1 MAGNEEAFRVALE
14 REAAAWAVP
23 CEPAQTEV
31 IARYASLLLTWTAR
45 INLTG
50 AVSLEDLASEH
61 LPDSFALAS
70 RLSEAGSLQAI
81 DVGSGGGLPALP
93 LAVLCPSLGLR
104 LLEPIAKKAAFLR
117 TAIREFG
124 LGERITVDTRRAQ
137 TLVPGSF
144 DVALSRA
151 TLPPRSWVP
160 LARDLIRPGGRAFL
174 LASGSADWSSPPR
187 ADHMHGTMGIPPGP
201 ALAGRAREVPLGLPE
216 HLEGIRRG
224 FRFRPSRSD
233 APSSSGRRS
242 ASGGSRRVPAG
253 GPGLRPPGGAVFHV
267 ERFQV

>member
-1 MAGNEEAFRVALE
+1 MRGPMAGQQEGFRVALE
-14 REAAAWAVP
+14 REAASWAVP
-23 CEPAQTEV
+23 CDQAQLEA
-31 IARYASLLLTWTAR
+31 IAGYASLLLTWTAR

-70 RLSEAGSLQAI
+70 RLADAGTLQAV

-93 LAVLCPSLGLR
+93 LAILCPSLSLR

-151 TLPPRSWVP
+151 TLPPRSWLS
-160 LARDLIRPGGRAFL
+160 LAQDLVRPGGRSFL
-174 LASGSADWSSPPR
+174 LASASADWS
-187 ADHMHGTMGIPPGP
+187 
-201 ALAGRAREVPLGLPE
+201 ALPDRITCTGQWTYLQ
-216 HLEGIRRG
+216 
-224 FRFRPSRSD
+224 
-233 APSSSGRRS
+233 GRRW
-242 ASGGSRRVPAG
+242 
-253 GPGLRPPGGAVFHV
+253 LV
-267 ERFQV
+267 ELVKSH

>member
-14 REAAAWAVP
+14 REAASWAVP
-23 CEPAQTEV
+23 CEPAQMET
-31 IARYASLLLTWTAR
+31 IAAYASLLLMWTAR

-70 RLSEAGSLQAI
+70 RLSDAGTLQAI

-93 LAVLCPSLGLR
+93 LAILCPNLSLR

-124 LGERITVDTRRAQ
+124 LSGRISVDTRRAQ

-151 TLPPRSWVP
+151 ALPPRSWLP
-160 LARDLIRPGGRAFL
+160 LARDLVRPGGRAFL
-174 LASGSADWSSPPR
+174 LASASADWS
-187 ADHMHGTMGIPPGP
+187 T
-201 ALAGRAREVPLGLPE
+201 LPDQVTCTGQWTY
-216 HLEGIRRG
+216 LQ
-224 FRFRPSRSD
+224 
-233 APSSSGRRS
+233 GRRW
-242 ASGGSRRVPAG
+242 
-253 GPGLRPPGGAVFHV
+253 LV
-267 ERFQV
+267 ELVRSH